1 MGRLT
6 GKVALITGGAR
17 GMGAAAVRIF
27 VREGARVLIADV
39 LEEPGRALAAQLGD
53 AARFQRLDVSQE
65 GEWEAAM
72 AAAEAMG
79 PLNVLVNNAAILH
92 AAAITQTSL
101 ADYQRVINVN
111 QVGTF
116 LGIRAAIEPMKRA
129 GGGSIVNISSIDG
142 LQSKNGLIA
151 YSASKWAVRG
161 MTKCA
166 AIELG
171 RYGIRVNSVH
181 PGIIDTPIWGKIPTE
196 ASGSGQNAPIDAEE
210 RARLAAP
217 LGRVGHAVEI
227 ASGVLYLAS
236 DASRYVTGTEL
247 VIDGGMNAGG
257 AVRQG

>member
-27 VREGARVLIADV
+27 VGEGARVLIADV
-39 LEEPGRALAAQLGD
+39 LEEPGRALAAQLGE

-116 LGIRAAIEPMKRA
+116 LGIRAAIEPMRRA

-181 PGIIDTPIWGKIPTE
+181 PGGIDTVMGNPGAMSFEKVSE
-196 ASGSGQNAPIDAEE
+196 FYEHH
-210 RARLAAP
+210 P
-217 LGRVGHAVEI
+217 LPRVGLPEEI
-227 ASGVLYLAS
+227 ANMALFLAS
-236 DASRYVTGTEL
+236 DEASYCTGSEYP
-247 VIDGGMNAGG
+247 VDGGWNAGLRNERLPG
-257 AVRQG
+257 S

>member
-39 LEEPGRALAAQLGD
+39 LEEPGRALAAELGD
-53 AARFQRLDVSQE
+53 TARFQRLDVSQE

-181 PGIIDTPIWGKIPTE
+181 PGIIETAIWHKIPNK
-196 ASGSGQNAPIDAEE
+196 GNAGERTLDPRAMAERSVPLRVTGKPE
-210 RARLAAP
+210 DIAA
-217 LGRVGHAVEI
+217 
-227 ASGVLYLAS
+227 GVVWLAS
-236 DASRYVTGTEL
+236 DAARHVTGTEL
-247 VIDGGMNAGG
+247 VIDGGLTA
-257 AVRQG
+257 